1 MERQQRARS
10 SRRRH
15 THEAVQRRDPAV
27 ARQSD
32 RRTSVYRREVSAR
45 ARRGGDT
52 LTRTLLCLALVA
64 LVGRVPVH
72 GHHSFAASYLEDQ
85 LVSVEGDVVELE
97 YRNPHSWVHIQARDN
112 FGRMQKVSAEWA
124 SPVRLNQQG
133 VTRDALK
140 PGDRV

>member
-1 MERQQRARS
+1 
-10 SRRRH
+10 
-15 THEAVQRRDPAV
+15 
-27 ARQSD
+27 
-32 RRTSVYRREVSAR
+32 
-45 ARRGGDT
+45 

-140 PGDRV
+140 PGDRVIITGSPSRNPADYTMHLKKIVRAADGWQWAGLGERR